1 MSEIKPGPNNP
12 VHLPD
17 PLPVWATCAPE
28 GDLATPAGYFEAAWS
43 RFLVAQ
49 GSTWRRD
56 FLVGGTHVTLE
67 GKGEALAEALTPA
80 LAHLAVTDVHVG
92 APRLIVRT
100 WDSIHGRVDPPP
112 LPALP
117 GDKLAHDRVS
127 RLSDDRFTAVLERH
141 FGALTLLDGAS
152 GRGIYYTHDGVT
164 LPYYETA
171 APMRALWYAWFSRHA
186 ALPLHGACV
195 GRGDDVLLLTAPGGN
210 GKSTTALLAL
220 QAGFEYLADDWCL
233 IAPRVPAAYSLFSS
247 AKLRPDNL
255 HRFPGLAD
263 RIHNHDRLDEE
274 KATFFLHRY
283 FPSQLKSSGRLRALV
298 IPRVGGTAD
307 TSFAKVSA
315 ALAFHA
321 LMQVTLQGMAGAG
334 KELFPL
340 LGEVA
345 RCAPVYQ
352 LTLGH
357 DLAQIPPALDA
368 ILAHASR
375 A

>member
-12 VHLPD
+12 ARLPD
-17 PLPVWATCAPE
+17 PLPVWATCEPT

-43 RFLVAQ
+43 RFPLAQ
-49 GSTWRRD
+49 GSPWRSD
-56 FLVGGTHVTLE
+56 FIVGGTHVTLE
-67 GKGEALAEALTPA
+67 GKGQALAEALTPA
-80 LAHLAVTDVHVG
+80 LAHLAVTNAPPG
-92 APRLIVRT
+92 LPRLIIRT
-100 WDSIHGRVDPPP
+100 WDAVNGRIHPPP

-117 GDKLAHDRVS
+117 GDKLAHDRLT
-127 RLSDDRFTAVLERH
+127 RLSDDRFMAVLERH
-141 FGALTLLDGAS
+141 FGALTLVDGPT
-152 GRGIYYTHDGVT
+152 GRAISHTHDGAT

-171 APMRALWYAWFSRHA
+171 APVRALWYAWFSRQA

-195 GRGDDVLLLTAPGGN
+195 GRGNDVLLLTAPGGN

-233 IAPRVPAAYSLFSS
+233 IAPRTPAAHSLFSS

-255 HRFPGLAD
+255 HRFPGLAS

-283 FPSQLKSSGRLRALV
+283 FAPQLKGSGHLRAIV

-307 TSFAKVSA
+307 TSFAKVTS

-321 LMQVTLQGMAGAG
+321 LMQVTIQGMAGSG

-357 DLAQIPPALDA
+357 DLAQIPPTLDA

-375 A
+375 V